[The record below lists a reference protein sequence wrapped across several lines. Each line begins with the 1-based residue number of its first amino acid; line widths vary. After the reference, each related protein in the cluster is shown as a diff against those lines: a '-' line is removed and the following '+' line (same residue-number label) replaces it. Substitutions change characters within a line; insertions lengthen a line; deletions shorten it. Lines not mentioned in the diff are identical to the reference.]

1 MSHADMSNCCG
12 FKEAAASFSW
22 NSPKKAINPYL
33 DPAEVAPVSALSNL
47 ITLYAADNEQEQ
59 LRREALS
66 DQVWERYFFNESRDV
81 QEAAADQ
88 GACAPWTR
96 GNNCPLAENLN
107 QQEKDK
113 SADGDTRTDITRM
126 DDKELHDYLHSM
138 SKKERRE
145 LAARLRLVKPKRRK
159 DYKQRITDHQR
170 LQLVYELKSR
180 GFDGSEKEVDLLLRG
195 GSIPS
200 GAGLRIFYRNQRLQE
215 DDKWRNLY

>member
-1 MSHADMSNCCG
+1 
-12 FKEAAASFSW
+12 
-22 NSPKKAINPYL
+22 
-33 DPAEVAPVSALSNL
+33 
-47 ITLYAADNEQEQ
+47 
-59 LRREALS
+59 
-66 DQVWERYFFNESRDV
+66 
-81 QEAAADQ
+81 
-88 GACAPWTR
+88 WTR

-170 LQLVYELKSR
+170 QQLVYELKSR